1 MSIKVINGGLMTTV
15 QDQGRYG
22 MQAGGMQVSGC
33 MDNLAARIA
42 NELVGNAANC
52 AVLETTY
59 LGPELEFTEKSL
71 VAVAGGEP
79 DVQLAGKA
87 VSAYKAIIVQP
98 GQHLKVN
105 AQKKGMRAYI
115 AVAGGL
121 DVPEVLGSR
130 STNLKLK
137 IGGVAGGKIQPGDE
151 IPVGTPGEYAVA
163 ALAGKKALR
172 QDAVGFGSGQSEI
185 LEIRAVA
192 GPQEDYFSPEE
203 YERLQQE
210 IYTVSN
216 ESDRMGYRLEGRPVE
231 KTRQQDLITDGIVFG
246 SVQIPP
252 NGQPII
258 MLADHQTT
266 GGYPKI
272 ATVATVDLPK
282 LAQAMPGTKLQF
294 KIITVQE
301 AQRLLREQHEK
312 LNNLLTDIRNTG
324 ENVQQYGSKAK
335 EYNLKINGQ
344 SFHVVVEPI

>member
-1 MSIKVINGGLMTTV
+1 MSIKTINGGLMTTV
-15 QDQGRYG
+15 QDLGRYG

-33 MDNLAARIA
+33 MDAVAARIA
-42 NELVGNAANC
+42 NELVGNDAGC
-52 AVLETTY
+52 ALLETTY
-59 LGPELEFTEKSL
+59 LGPELEFTEKAL

-79 DVQLAGKA
+79 DVQVDGKA
-87 VSAYKAIIVQP
+87 VSSYKAIVVQP

-130 STNLKLK
+130 CTNLKLK
-137 IGGVAGGKIQPGDE
+137 IGGIAGRKLQAGDE
-151 IPVGTPGEYAVA
+151 IPVGAPGEYALA
-163 ALAGKKALR
+163 ALEGRKALR
-172 QDAVGFGSGQSEI
+172 QDAVGFGSGQSEV

-203 YERLQQE
+203 YAKLQQE
-210 IYTVSN
+210 IYTISN

-294 KIITVQE
+294 KIISVQE
-301 AQRLLREQHEK
+301 AQKLLREHHKK
-312 LNNLLTDIRNTG
+312 LNKRLEEIRQSG
-324 ENVQQYGSKAK
+324 EAVHKYSRKAK
-335 EYNLKINGQ
+335 EYTLKINNQ
-344 SFHVVVEPI
+344 YFDVIVEPM

>member
-59 LGPELEFTEKSL
+59 LGPELEFTEKAL

-87 VSAYKAIIVQP
+87 VPAYKAIIVQP

-137 IGGVAGGKIQPGDE
+137 IGGVAGRKIQPGDE
-151 IPVGTPGEYAVA
+151 IPVGRPGEYAVG

-172 QDAVGFGSGQSEI
+172 QDAVGFGGGQPEI

-231 KTRQQDLITDGIVFG
+231 NTRQQDLITDGIVFG

-282 LAQAMPGTKLQF
+282 LAQAMPGSKLQF
-294 KIITVQE
+294 KLITVQE
-301 AQRLLREQHEK
+301 AQRLLREQHKK

-324 ENVQQYGSKAK
+324 ENVHQYGSKAK
-335 EYNLKINGQ
+335 EYTLKINGQ
-344 SFHVVVEPI
+344 SFQVIVEPV